1 MCNQWHTQCALSGCT
16 KKFTL
21 KNLSPF
27 TPRGYI
33 APGSIIH
40 NHLYTYNIHIHF
52 TVGCT
57 EGALL
62 GCSKTESLRTRWYV
76 LSKTK
81 TCRIIIEVFHF
92 YATCFILLF
101 ILRKLFKTVGEI
113 LHLLT
118 LYPKLIFRCALKK
131 NFMLPVDRSIKHN
144 TLKNLP

>member
-81 TCRIIIEVFHF
+81 TCRIIIDIFYF
-92 YATCFILLF
+92 YATCFVLPFL
-101 ILRKLFKTVGEI
+101 LRKFFKTFAEI
-113 LHLLT
+113 LYLLT
-118 LYPKLIFRCALKK
+118 LYLKLIFWGALKK
-131 NFMLPVDRSIKHN
+131 VFMVQEDRSY
-144 TLKNLP
+144 